1 VKSVF
6 ANEKSHGVDS
16 IDQGLN
22 VDLPAK
28 MEKRMSFSGQD
39 SDRSTTRDGNVRGSL
54 DVSRGT
60 AVGSIIPPAS
70 PTARDDVLRQRLKK
84 AMGSAGG

>member
-16 IDQGLN
+16 IDRDLD

-28 MEKRMSFSGQD
+28 MEKRMSFNGQD
-39 SDRSTTRDGNVRGSL
+39 SDRSTSRDGNARGSL